1 MKDINRVKWKD
12 GKSYSIQIVTKAGMS
27 ILILDKMNFKS
38 KTVTRDKE
46 GCYLLIKE
54 SILQEYVTATYLQIN
69 EAPKYMIQTL
79 TE

>member
-1 MKDINRVKWKD
+1 
-12 GKSYSIQIVTKAGMS
+12 MS